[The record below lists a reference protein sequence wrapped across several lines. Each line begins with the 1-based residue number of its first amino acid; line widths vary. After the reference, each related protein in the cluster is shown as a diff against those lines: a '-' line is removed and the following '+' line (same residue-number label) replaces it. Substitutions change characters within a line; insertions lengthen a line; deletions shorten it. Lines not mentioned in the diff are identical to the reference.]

1 MLDQSQRRHLE
12 NRARALQIVV
22 GAMILGVVTFAV
34 VAWVISRDKAH
45 FEFSLLAIVGVVFA
59 ASSLPMAI
67 ILPNIIRQNLNQPTA
82 GSGTPTDAPDRVDA
96 IFAGF
101 QSSTIIRFALL
112 EGAAFLN
119 VIAFMIDGASICLI
133 VAGLLLVIMAAMFPR
148 ADQITQAI
156 EEDLR

>member
-34 VAWVISRDKAH
+34 IAWVIGRDKAH
-45 FEFSLLAIVGVVFA
+45 FDFSIMAIIGVIFA

-67 ILPNIIRQNLNQPTA
+67 VLPTIIRQNVGKQARDN
-82 GSGTPTDAPDRVDA
+82 SGGQEGPDRMDA
-96 IFAGF
+96 IFAGI
-101 QSSTIIRFALL
+101 QSSMIVRFALL

-119 VIAFMIDGASICLI
+119 VIGFMVDGASICLV
-133 VAGLLLVIMAAMFPR
+133 VAGLLIVVMGVMFPR
-148 ADQITQAI
+148 ADQVIQTV
-156 EEDLR
+156 EDDLR